1 MAKSRAALSAPV
13 CPPDMIFLS
22 MSLILI
28 VGLNLFEFREKFLLS
43 NKTFVNQKLAQGID
57 LNRICHQ
64 EFLERY
70 EFRGIEFLGHDESP
84 GGISGNHIK
93 AVGIGQTN

>member
-1 MAKSRAALSAPV
+1 MAKSRAALSAQV

-28 VGLNLFEFREKFLLS
+28 VGLDLFQFREKFLLS
-43 NKTFVNQKLAQGID
+43 NKTIFNQQLAQGID

-64 EFLERY
+64 EFLERH
-70 EFRGIEFLGHDESP
+70 EFRGIEFLGHDEPP
-84 GGISGNHIK
+84 GGIFENHIK
-93 AVGIGQTN
+93 AVGIGQKF

>member
-22 MSLILI
+22 MSFILI
-28 VGLNLFEFREKFLLS
+28 VGLNLFEFREKFILS
-43 NKTFVNQKLAQGID
+43 DEALFNQQLSQGID

-64 EFLERY
+64 EFLERH
-70 EFRGIEFLGHDESP
+70 EFSGIEFLGHDESP
-84 GGISGNHIK
+84 GRVEENISKRHR
-93 AVGIGQTN
+93 